1 MGGWSASGRFQD
13 FLDTGSKLPPS
24 RKMVKTKQK
33 PKHNTAS
40 AKRII
45 FGGDALTKVSHFGG
59 DRDQRSGRRLRETT
73 WKTSFCLAV
82 KSIVF
87 LAPKNVFGNCVSF
100 GGQKCN
106 FSRTKKNVLGNY
118 VLAARNANAKLTC
131 SPRINVIQKTIF

>member
-1 MGGWSASGRFQD
+1 MGGRPLADFRIFWTRGQNCRQVAKWSKQSENPNPAQ
-13 FLDTGSKLPPS
+13 LPQNGSFSAGVPFT
-24 RKMVKTKQK
+24 KM
-33 PKHNTAS
+33 
-40 AKRII
+40 
-45 FGGDALTKVSHFGG
+45 SHFGG